1 MIIKK
6 KTLLSVTLG
15 VAFFIASALVTVVSA
30 EANPFAPSDATTF
43 KTDMEKKTE
52 GKCGEGKC
60 GGDEKKKEG
69 KCGEGKCGGDEKKK
83 EGKCGGDEDKK
94 EGKCGEGKCGGDE
107 KKKEGKC
114 S

>member
-6 KTLLSVTLG
+6 KSLLSVTLG

-30 EANPFAPSDATTF
+30 GANPFAPGDATTF

-60 GGDEKKKEG
+60 GEG
-69 KCGEGKCGGDEKKK
+69 KCGEDKCGGNEKKK
-83 EGKCGGDEDKK
+83 EGKCGGDEGKT

>member
-30 EANPFAPSDATTF
+30 EANPFAPGDTTTF
-43 KTDMEKKTE
+43 KADMEKKTE

-69 KCGEGKCGGDEKKK
+69 KCGGDE
-83 EGKCGGDEDKK
+83 GKK

-114 S
+114 G